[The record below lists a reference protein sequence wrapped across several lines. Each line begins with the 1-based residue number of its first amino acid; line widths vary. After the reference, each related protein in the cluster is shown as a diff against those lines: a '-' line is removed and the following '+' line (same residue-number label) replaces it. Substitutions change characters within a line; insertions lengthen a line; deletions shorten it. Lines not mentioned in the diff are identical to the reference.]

1 MNGRLGAA
9 RRVLGPGRHLDDGC
23 VWHLRHVP
31 VCGSTERLLDDWLA
45 WVPCARGPRLEEPLA
60 VLAGHQRF
68 GRGQRGRIW
77 SSPPGGVWLSAALP
91 WPLQPTAAAAVG
103 LAVAVGLALELED
116 LGLPVRIKW
125 PNDLYVPGPGGR
137 MAKLAG
143 VLPGLRL
150 QGNRVRWARVGVGL
164 NARNPVPR
172 GATRMATAA
181 SLYKAC
187 PWRLSARVLRAL
199 ERAMAMADRPD
210 EVRLCAEQR
219 LWWPS
224 QTLQLDGESWQP
236 LGLHRDGGVV
246 LSRQGR
252 IRVLH
257 RSFHPDPAPQP
268 SPGRALASAQPLTLG
283 PLSMDC

>member
-1 MNGRLGAA
+1 LIGRLAAA
-9 RRVLGPGRHLDDGC
+9 RRALGPGGDAEWAG
-23 VWHLRHVP
+23 VWHLCHVP
-31 VCGSTERLLDDWLA
+31 VCGSTERLLDHLLA
-45 WVPCARGPRLEEPLA
+45 QVPCARAPRLEEPLA

-91 WPLQPTAAAAVG
+91 WPLERTAAAAVG

-125 PNDLYVPGPGGR
+125 PNDLYLAGSGGG
-137 MAKLAG
+137 MAKVAG

-164 NARNPVPR
+164 NARNAVPR
-172 GATRMATAA
+172 GAIRVARAA
-181 SLYKAC
+181 NPYQAC
-187 PWRLSARVLRAL
+187 PCRLSARVLRAL
-199 ERAMAMADRPD
+199 EWAMAMADRPD
-210 EVRLCAEQR
+210 EVRLRAERR
-219 LWWPS
+219 LWWPT
-224 QTLQLDGESWQP
+224 QTIQLDGESWQP
-236 LGLHRDGGVV
+236 LQLDRDGGVV
-246 LSRQGR
+246 LRRQGR

-257 RSFHPDPAPQP
+257 RSFDPDPDPQP
-268 SPGRALASAQPLTLG
+268 SPGRALASVQAPTLG